1 MSSTNDQIHR
11 LQSEQHEHNLRTA
24 KIDKLKSAYAKYELG
39 QLSNDEFKSHI
50 LNDIGLKD
58 VGNLSKILS
67 STSLDKHTFQH
78 ILNSTDLVKHK
89 QPEEK
94 RNPYY
99 TNKNN
104 KFKRNQ
110 PPPQSYASKYE
121 QNAHLK
127 QSTTNFLKGTI
138 TPDEYRQHLQQQGIN
153 DKLEH
158 INKLI
163 RSKEEGNQIL
173 FADMINTINTH
184 KKDSSYQTLIDSSIN
199 KVKGKDC
206 RFKEDN
212 GKENMEKLMMTNK
225 GDKHF
230 LVYGSKRK
238 IDSDVNAFKSQK
250 DVFDWDL
257 NAMEMYKKELVC

>member
-1 MSSTNDQIHR
+1 MSINNDQIER
-11 LQSEQHEHNLRTA
+11 LQKELQEHKVRTA

-39 QLSNDEFKSHI
+39 QLTNDEFKTYI
-50 LNDIGLKD
+50 LKDIGIKD
-58 VGNLSKILS
+58 TGSLSKILS

-78 ILNSTDLVKHK
+78 ILNNTDLVKHK

-94 RNPYY
+94 KNPYY

-104 KFKRNQ
+104 KFKRTQ
-110 PPPQSYASKYE
+110 PVPQSFASKYE
-121 QNAHLK
+121 QNAQLK

-163 RSKEEGNQIL
+163 RSKEEGNHIL
-173 FADMINTINTH
+173 FAEMMNTINTH
-184 KKDSSYQTLIDSSIN
+184 KTDSSYQALIDASIN
-199 KVKGKDC
+199 KAKGKDC
-206 RFKEDN
+206 RFREDS

-225 GDKHF
+225 GDKH
-230 LVYGSKRK
+230 L
-238 IDSDVNAFKSQK
+238 
-250 DVFDWDL
+250 
-257 NAMEMYKKELVC
+257 